1 MILENSTS
9 IPVWVVRNF
18 SRAGLTL
25 VLFLVSCTQLV
36 SFQLD
41 KALMTLLVG
50 ALLFHF
56 FFLGRRVPLNSFYV
70 LILSLGLILMSYLLN
85 LPMSS
90 LIIFFPIIGLAFM
103 TLIAEEDGFLDL
115 IYWALFIHIVL
126 GIFFV
131 ISSYVSG
138 MNSFVHPMYDK
149 GLPFLHAAKGF
160 TTTVQTFGTLII
172 AWFLIYYWRKD
183 ESKLGLMDKLAYV
196 IVFLGLVLT
205 FNRNS
210 LLVYYIILFF
220 KHNRIFWISVLAGLG
235 FFIYFF
241 EFINKLIFNLS
252 TLTSRSDLLQA
263 FRIAFFEQ
271 TDWLGYLI
279 GHGNNIVDESIAK
292 GTYYSTGYIENGT
305 SVLLYTYGFMGY
317 FFYLISVFVFSILF
331 WMKRKA
337 FYATLLFYIFIVAQ
351 QFTHEFY
358 STTIYILLAVFL
370 LIFNKFTKLE
380 RKAHLFSPA
389 E

>member
-1 MILENSTS
+1 MILENRASLQ
-9 IPVWVVRNF
+9 IRVAQNF
-18 SRAGLTL
+18 SKVGLTL
-25 VLFLVSCTQLV
+25 ILLLISCTQLV

-41 KALMTLLVG
+41 KALMFLLVG
-50 ALLFHF
+50 VLLFHF
-56 FFLGRRVPLNSFYV
+56 FFLGRNVPGDSFFILIMSFGLV
-70 LILSLGLILMSYLLN
+70 LISYLLN
-85 LPMSS
+85 LPTSS
-90 LIIFFPIIGLAFM
+90 LIIFFPIIGLAFV

-131 ISSYVSG
+131 ISSYLTG

-172 AWFLIYYWRKD
+172 AWFLIYYQKKD
-183 ESKLGLMDKLAYV
+183 ESKASMVDQVAYTV
-196 IVFLGLVLT
+196 VLLGLVLT

-210 LLVYYIILFF
+210 LLIYYIILFF
-220 KHNRIFWISVLAGLG
+220 KHKKIFWISVIAGLG

-241 EFINKLIFNLS
+241 EFINKLILNLS

-279 GHGNNIVDESIAK
+279 GHGNNIVDDSIAK
-292 GTYYSTGYIENGT
+292 DTYYSTGYIENGT
-305 SVLLYTYGFMGY
+305 SVLLYTYGFIGY

-331 WMKRKA
+331 WMKGKV
-337 FYATLLFYIFIVAQ
+337 FYAAMLFYIFIVAQ

-358 STTIYILLAVFL
+358 STTIYILLSVFL
-370 LIFNKFTKLE
+370 LIFNKLSKLE
-380 RKAHLFSPA
+380 RKAHFFSPS